1 VTLNSDDATF
11 DEATAVLTLRGE
23 IDETAGVA
31 LRENI
36 ATATQNYTRSIAIDL
51 TEVDFFPSLAVGV
64 IARALA
70 RAREA
75 GIELV
80 LRAAPGTVA
89 QRVLTVCGLE
99 HQTA

>member
-1 VTLNSDDATF
+1 MIQNSDDATF
-11 DEATAVLTLRGE
+11 DEATAVLTLRGD

-36 ATATQNYTRSIAIDL
+36 ATTTQDYTRSIAIDL
-51 TEVDFFPSLAVGV
+51 TEVDYFPSLAVGV
-64 IARALA
+64 IAKALA

-99 HQTA
+99 HETV

>member
-1 VTLNSDDATF
+1 VILNSDDATF

-23 IDETAGVA
+23 IDESAGVA

-36 ATATQNYTRSIAIDL
+36 ATTTQNYTRSIAIDL
-51 TEVDFFPSLAVGV
+51 TEVDYFPSLAVGV

-70 RAREA
+70 RAHEA

>member
-1 VTLNSDDATF
+1 MILNSDDATF

-23 IDETAGVA
+23 IDEGAGVA

-36 ATATQNYTRSIAIDL
+36 ATTTQNYTRSIAIDL
-51 TEVDFFPSLAVGV
+51 TEVDYFPSLAVGV

>member
-1 VTLNSDDATF
+1 MILNSDDATF

-23 IDETAGVA
+23 IDESAGVA

-36 ATATQNYTRSIAIDL
+36 ATTTQNYTRSIAIDL
-51 TEVDFFPSLAVGV
+51 TEVEYFPSLAVGV

-75 GIELV
+75 GIDLV
-80 LRAAPGTVA
+80 LRAAPGSVA

>member
-1 VTLNSDDATF
+1 VTENSHDASF
-11 DEATAVLTLRGE
+11 DETTAVLTVRGD
-23 IDETAGVA
+23 IDEDAGVA

-36 ATATQNYTRSIAIDL
+36 AATTQNYTRSIAIDL
-51 TEVDFFPSLAVGV
+51 TEVDYFPSLAVGV
-64 IARALA
+64 VARALA
-70 RAREA
+70 KARES

-99 HQTA
+99 HQTV